1 MKLWKSE
8 KKNARLKC
16 LSVKQNFKRE
26 SIRFH
31 FSANPNH
38 HKISTIQFTMQQ
50 SLPQSLFIA
59 DFKQFN
65 LFGSII
71 LINLWESK
79 RKMQDSS
86 VYYLSNR
93 ILKYNVQDSLS
104 ADPNHQIFQ
113 LAN

>member
-1 MKLWKSE
+1 MTVE
-8 KKNARLKC
+8 
-16 LSVKQNFKRE
+16 QNFKRE
-26 SIRFH
+26 RIRFL

-65 LFGSII
+65 LFGCII

-86 VYYLSNR
+86 VYLSNR
-93 ILKYNVQDSLS
+93 ILKYCVQDLFS
-104 ADPNHQIFQ
+104 ADSNHQIFQ